1 MILRRPAPKAIS
13 LALAMTL
20 LTAASACSDNN
31 ANNTPTDRCDSGS
44 RCITPDMRSED
55 MSKDMPKMQDMANMK
70 PTALEIPTGC
80 NPIAYEIDC
89 MLPFPSDVFLV
100 DDATMPSGKRVELS
114 NRAKPIARGEAID
127 FYKAYPTDGYSQH
140 MPILAHFPQGVSTDN
155 LVFHTQDPAPT
166 LTPTNTTLIIDTQTK
181 TLVKHWAEI
190 DQNTEDETKRAL
202 IVRPLNRLDERR
214 RYIVVFQ
221 GLKDLNGDPIEAPQG
236 FKQLRD
242 GQANE
247 DPTLGPLATRYEAEI
262 FPLLKELGVERAGVT
277 LAWDFTTKS
286 NEHAQRNLFKIRD
299 ELIARYS
306 ATPPKVTIVN
316 TIEAPSDKIALRV
329 EGTITVPLY
338 MESAKAGAKLIY
350 DEQGRVT
357 TKEDA
362 EVPFTIQVP
371 YSAMPEA
378 DGFTPARLMQY
389 GHGFFGEREEINYNF
404 MRGFSEERGFITA
417 AVDWWGMSSDDIAG
431 ALSALSSNI
440 NDTFV
445 FTDRVHQGIANQI
458 ALSYALL
465 GPLAQAPELKRFDKL
480 LYDKDQLYYY
490 GISQGHIFGSTFV
503 PLSPHIDRA
512 VFSVGGV
519 SYSFMMSR
527 SRNFAPFLSTIKRSL
542 ASPVDIQKFIA
553 MSQNPFD
560 RVDPLMYTD
569 HLIKSSLPQ
578 SPAERKIL
586 MQIGLGDAQVNNLT
600 AYLQARAS
608 KVPILEPSPIKVWDV
623 ETTVA
628 PASIAMVLVDFG
640 IDPLPGLYSKTPKD
654 ETPAH
659 EGVRNQDALKEQL
672 DQFLRPDGTI
682 KNFCDGPCD
691 PQ

>member
-1 MILRRPAPKAIS
+1 MTRRRPAPKALL
-13 LALAMTL
+13 LALLL

-31 ANNTPTDRCDSGS
+31 ANNTPPKDRCDSGT
-44 RCITPDMRSED
+44 RCFVPDMNVAQ
-55 MSKDMPKMQDMANMK
+55 DMPKAQDMADMADMK
-70 PTALEIPTGC
+70 PAALEIPTGC

-100 DDATMPSGKRVELS
+100 DDATTPSGKRVELT
-114 NRAKPIARGEAID
+114 NRAKPLARGEAID
-127 FYKAYPTDGYSQH
+127 FYQNYPADGYSQF

-166 LTPTNTTLIIDTQTK
+166 LEPTNTTLIIDTQTK

-190 DQNTEDETKRAL
+190 DQNTDDVTKRAL
-202 IVRPLNRLDERR
+202 IIRPLNRLEEQR
-214 RYIVVFQ
+214 RYIVVLQ
-221 GLKDLNGDPIEAPQG
+221 GLKDLEGAPIEAPQG

-242 GQANE
+242 EQAKD
-247 DPTLGPLATRYEAEI
+247 DPTLAPLATRYEAEI
-262 FPLLKELGVERAGVT
+262 FPLLKELGVDRAKVT

-286 NEHAQRNLFKIRD
+286 NEHAQRNLFKIRE

-306 ATPPKVTIVN
+306 ATPPKVTILK
-316 TIEAPSDKIALRV
+316 TIDDPSEEIALRI
-329 EGTITVPLY
+329 EGTLTVPLY
-338 MESAKAGAKLIY
+338 METAKAGAKLLY

-371 YSAMPEA
+371 RSAMPES
-378 DGFTPARLMQY
+378 DDFTPARLMQY
-389 GHGFFGEREEINYNF
+389 GHGFFGEREEINYGF
-404 MRGFSEERGFITA
+404 MRGFSQERSFITA
-417 AVDWWGMSSDDIAG
+417 SVDWWGMSTDDLVTTLA
-431 ALSALSSNI
+431 ALSTDI
-440 NDTFV
+440 NNTFL

-542 ASPVDIQKFIA
+542 SSPVDIQKFIA
-553 MSQNPFD
+553 MSQHPFD
-560 RVDPLMYTD
+560 RVDPVMFTE
-569 HLIKSSLPQ
+569 HLIKSSLPNT
-578 SPAERKIL
+578 PAERKIL
-586 MQIGLGDAQVNNLT
+586 MQVGLGDAQVNNLT

-608 KVPILEPSPIKVWDV
+608 KIPLLEPSPVSVWDV
-623 ETTVA
+623 PTVQA
-628 PASIAMVLVDFG
+628 PASSAMVLVDFA
-640 IDPLPGLYSKTPKD
+640 IDPLPGFYSKTPTD

-659 EGVRNQDALKEQL
+659 EGVRRQDALKEQL
-672 DQFLRPDGTI
+672 DQFLRPDGAI
-682 KNFCDGPCD
+682 KHFCDGPCD